1 MPRKSREGTFDS
13 DSSDDGYYFEP
24 DKIED
29 DDGASDNENELRST
43 RNRFR
48 RFNISS
54 DSDSDDELNIEENNR
69 SLDNE

>member
-1 MPRKSREGTFDS
+1 MPRKSREDTFDS

-54 DSDSDDELNIEENNR
+54 GSDSDDELNIEENNR